1 MASAALFPSIYF
13 SRWRRLVARERT
25 HLLAQLVGGGWGG
38 REGGWDLKK
47 KAKQKERDVVAS
59 IATLAPAASAKRRVA
74 FKWCSRQKQQ
84 YTQHYRDTHAHSRP
98 HTYTQMYIRGRGS
111 EVSGREELRS
121 YQQLLSQQKKIR
133 VRKKKKKKKKQ
144 PLDERRQR
152 NDSASRRE

>member
-38 REGGWDLKK
+38 RKREGGTLKK

-98 HTYTQMYIRGRGS
+98 HTYTQMYIRGRRS

-121 YQQLLSQQKKIR
+121 YQQLPSQQKKNKSQEKEEE
-133 VRKKKKKKKKQ
+133 KKTAFGWETATK
-144 PLDERRQR
+144 R
-152 NDSASRRE
+152 